1 MTRSHSR
8 SYFWH
13 WIIPVVFLGAAYMSR
28 DTLQICGSYFIG
40 SRGYACP
47 QDSYQVRIVSYS
59 PLIIHLENFI
69 TQRER
74 EHLISLG
81 LPLLKPSM
89 VINKNNEQAQ
99 VPGRTS
105 SSGFLPSDEPVIGC
119 IRQRALSFQGYA
131 SVHLLESL
139 QVVSYQPGQQYGAHY
154 DWGISSEDLEV
165 AERITTFFAIL
176 KGDCEHCGTH
186 FPYLKVDWGS
196 EDDQWCRLI
205 DCEASSAKNGTVF
218 QALEGS
224 AVFWRNL
231 DDAGVGD
238 PRVLHEG
245 MMVESGEK
253 IGLNIWTRDG

>member
-1 MTRSHSR
+1 MTRHPSW

-13 WIIPVVFLGAAYMSR
+13 WVIPVTLLCAAYLSR
-28 DTLQICGSYFIG
+28 DSLQIYGSYFTAY
-40 SRGYACP
+40 RGYTCP
-47 QDSYQVRIVSYS
+47 RDNYQARIVSYS

-69 TQRER
+69 TPKER

-89 VINKNNEQAQ
+89 VRNKNNEQAQ
-99 VPGRTS
+99 TPGRTS
-105 SSGFLPSDEPVIGC
+105 SSGFLPSDEPVISC
-119 IRQRALSFQGYA
+119 IRQRALTFQGYA
-131 SVHLLESL
+131 SDHLLESL
-139 QVVSYQPGQQYGAHY
+139 QVVQYQPGQQYGAHY
-154 DWGISSEDLEV
+154 DWGVASEDLGTTDRV
-165 AERITTFFAIL
+165 TTFFGIL

-186 FPYLKVDWGS
+186 FPYLKVDWSG
-196 EDDQWCRLI
+196 ENDRWCRLI

-218 QALEGS
+218 RALEGN
-224 AVFWRNL
+224 AIFWRNL

-245 MMVESGEK
+245 MMVERGEK